1 MCNIEYRSYT
11 LLDDGASNLVE
22 DTFRFNPSFLKHP

>member
-22 DTFRFNPSFLKHP
+22 DTIRLNPSF